1 MVSPRLCAIIT
12 RILEA
17 TLPWAPRLKTAV
29 KISGFLLAA
38 INICKDPTANRRLS
52 IVSFRSLYPGYLM
65 PRTIHAP
72 IDQAQRERRQDWSI
86 DRLCRGLRISR
97 EKLEQHPHWSDVV
110 TLLLF
115 DPYHTWMNQE
125 DHRVWTHCWQRTYWQ
140 ELPLSPCHRQRLT
153 HIIDGIEYRK
163 QAYHQR
169 QTKRQHIQARIAER
183 RSQLAAV

>member
-1 MVSPRLCAIIT
+1 MA
-12 RILEA
+12 
-17 TLPWAPRLKTAV
+17 
-29 KISGFLLAA
+29 KIVYV
-38 INICKDPTANRRLS
+38 N
-52 IVSFRSLYPGYLM
+52 RSLSLPAHDPGYHM

-72 IDQAQRERRQDWSI
+72 IDQARRERRQDWSI

-97 EKLEQHPHWSDVV
+97 RKLEQHPHWSDVV

-140 ELPLSPCHRQRLT
+140 ELPLSPYHRQRLT

-163 QAYHQR
+163 QAYNQR

-183 RSQLAAV
+183 RSRLAAV